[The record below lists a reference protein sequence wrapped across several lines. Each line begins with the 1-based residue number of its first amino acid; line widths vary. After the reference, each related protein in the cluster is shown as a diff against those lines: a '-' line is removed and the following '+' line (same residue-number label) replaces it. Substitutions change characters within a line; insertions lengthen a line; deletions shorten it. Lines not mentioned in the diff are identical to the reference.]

1 MSALRKSI
9 KEAAVGMHKLCIR
22 MGVHVLPVHYYS
34 PVPNILELK
43 RTKAEWSKP
52 SDLPG
57 IHVDLD
63 AQLKLLSSVCT
74 PYQFEYKGNP
84 HYREGQDK
92 HFGPG
97 YGPIEAQALHG
108 FVRHYKPGRIV
119 EVGSGVSTY
128 CMSKA
133 LELNKRE
140 GRPGRI
146 TSVEPYPSAALRALP
161 DIELLAQPVQ
171 RTDLSVFTSLGEG
184 DLLFI
189 DSSHTVRPGGD
200 VNFLVLEVLPRLKP
214 GVIVHIHDIYLPYDY
229 QRDTCETFFHWTET
243 SLLRAYMTHN
253 PKVEILACMSHLHY
267 ERAPGMQQVFPE
279 YVPQANDEGL
289 QPEQYSPTSP
299 APGDFPCSLYLITK

>member
-1 MSALRKSI
+1 MSTIRKSI
-9 KEAAVGMHKLCIR
+9 KEAAIGVHKLGIK

-34 PVPNILELK
+34 PVPNILELQ
-43 RTKAEWSKP
+43 RTKADWAGP
-52 SDLPG
+52 SEMPG

-63 AQLKLLSSVCT
+63 AQLAYLSEACS
-74 PYQFEYKGNP
+74 PYQFEYAGNK
-84 HYREGQDK
+84 HYLEGQSQ

-97 YGPIEAQALHG
+97 YGAIEAQALHG
-108 FVRHYKPGRIV
+108 MVRHIKPARIV

-133 LELNKRE
+133 LALNKRE

-146 TSVEPYPSAALRALP
+146 TSIEPYPSDALKALP

-171 RTDLSVFTSLGEG
+171 RTAMSTFTSLGEG

-200 VNFLVLEVLPRLKP
+200 VNFLILEVLPRLQP

-229 QRDTCETFFHWTET
+229 QRDVCETFFHWTET
-243 SLLRAYMTHN
+243 SLVRAYLTHN
-253 PKVEILACMSHLHY
+253 HRVEILACMSHLHY
-267 ERAPGMQQVFPE
+267 ERSEGMRKVFPD
-279 YVPQANDEGL
+279 YQPQANEWGM
-289 QPEQYSPTSP
+289 QPAQYSPTHP
-299 APGDFPCSLYLITK
+299 APGHFPCSLYLRTI